1 MTMSRFSRARDGL
14 VVKGETFTREK
25 THYAV
30 RRVFSNKYEAIELD
44 TWNIEIRVVSRALRN
59 TRAEARLDAII
70 DGKNRQD
77 IKSFTVEEV

>member
-30 RRVFSNKYEAIELD
+30 RRVFNKYEAVELD
-44 TWNIEIRVVSRALRN
+44 AWNIEIRVVSRALRN